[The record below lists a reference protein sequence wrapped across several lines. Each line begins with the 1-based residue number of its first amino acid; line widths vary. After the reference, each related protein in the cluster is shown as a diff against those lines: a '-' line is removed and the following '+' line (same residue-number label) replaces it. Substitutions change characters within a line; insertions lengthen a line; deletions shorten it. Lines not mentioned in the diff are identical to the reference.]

1 MSTDAHITIDG
12 KAAARLRSD
21 LIGWL
26 TTVSPGGQPL
36 PSPVWFLWE
45 GGDILVYSLA
55 DTARV
60 RNIEANPKVS
70 LNLDGDGVGGE
81 IVVVEGEARFDP
93 DAPTAA
99 DHQPYLE
106 KYRERFER
114 YGWTPEWFAA
124 RYPLAIRIAPLR
136 LRAW

>member
-1 MSTDAHITIDG
+1 MTGDGPTIDG

-26 TTVSPGGQPL
+26 TTVSPGGQPQ

-45 GGDILVYSLA
+45 GGNLLVYSLA

-60 RNIEANPKVS
+60 RNLEANPKVS

-81 IVVVEGEARFDP
+81 VVVVEGEARFDP
-93 DAPTAA
+93 DAPPASGNP
-99 DHQPYLE
+99 PYLE

-114 YGWTPEWFAA
+114 YNWTPEWFAE
-124 RYPLAIRIAPLR
+124 RYPVAIRITPTR